1 LRDYNIREA
10 GASSL
15 QTKQNRFAKTKSEE
29 TIMRNTVLTI
39 LGSALIM
46 ASTVQFAAASERHH
60 HRTTAPAATQ
70 QFRDVNASMAP
81 TADYERYAGYS
92 GGISAPA
99 GR

>member
-1 LRDYNIREA
+1 
-10 GASSL
+10 
-15 QTKQNRFAKTKSEE
+15 
-29 TIMRNTVLTI
+29 MRNTVLTI

-46 ASTVQFAAASERHH
+46 ASTVQFAAANERHH
-60 HRTTAPAATQ
+60 HRTTAPVAQ